1 MNMHLMVARES
12 VTRDPLAGMEEADR
26 LALDLLESAAGLC
39 AKRGILTAG
48 QMLRISMVIRESKP
62 HVQARG
68 GR

>member
-1 MNMHLMVARES
+1 MNTLLMAGREFVAPN
-12 VTRDPLAGMEEADR
+12 PLAGMEEADR

-39 AKRGILTAG
+39 AKRGILTAA
-48 QMLRISMVIRESKP
+48 QMLRISLVIRESKP